1 MRTGADRFLSHD
13 GGCVMTA
20 PTGGRADA
28 LDRKSVGALDV
39 LRLADAHRPRLI
51 TAALLLSVSAAV
63 GLAQPLIAGAAVNH
77 ALGRAAITGP
87 VVALIGIFLCQAV
100 TDTLGQYLLETLG
113 EHVVYDVRVSLVRRL
128 LWARVSSIDRAR
140 IGDLLSQ
147 VSLDATVLRDVIAH
161 NLVQAVSAS
170 IALVGTVAFM
180 IYIDW
185 VLFAIVL
192 GTLAA
197 AILALAGVLSRIEA
211 AAAQN
216 QEYVGLLSADLE
228 QALGAIRTV
237 KVNGAEEREYRH
249 LAESAGHALRAG
261 VRTAKLMAL
270 ASPTMH
276 LATTGSFVIALVV
289 GGLRV
294 ASGAISLSELVTIL
308 LFAMGVVMP
317 VGAVYQ
323 AVAGLRKAMGA
334 MRRLD
339 STLSTPT
346 EDLQTVACSGERHPP
361 ERVDSS
367 DPALDFRGVYFAY
380 ADGRHVLDGVSFT
393 VASDGY
399 VALVGASGAGKSTI
413 FSLISRF
420 YEPDR
425 GEICIG
431 GTPIG
436 ALSLAESRA
445 RIGLLEQHAPLL
457 FGSLRDNIS
466 YGAPDATDADIAHA
480 VELSGLSVLVDRLP
494 NGLES
499 SVGERGILVSGGER
513 QRIAIARAVVR
524 QPRLLLLDEPTS
536 MLDAETEHALNVAI
550 RTINQRCA
558 LLVIAHRLT
567 TIESARTVAFLHN
580 GRVLTGT
587 HDGLLATSA
596 NYQRIIGQG
605 AALGAGEVG

>member
-1 MRTGADRFLSHD
+1 MIASAAGRT
-13 GGCVMTA
+13 
-20 PTGGRADA
+20 DA
-28 LDRKSVGALDV
+28 LDRKSVGACDV
-39 LRLADAHRPRLI
+39 LRLAGAHRPRLV

-63 GLAQPLIAGAAVNH
+63 GLVQPLIAGAAVSH
-77 ALGRAAITGP
+77 ALDRAAITGP
-87 VVALIGIFLCQAV
+87 IVALIGIFLCQAV
-100 TDTLGQYLLETLG
+100 ADTLGQYLLETLG

-140 IGDLLSQ
+140 IGDLLSRI
-147 VSLDATVLRDVIAH
+147 SLDSTVLRDVIAR

-192 GTLAA
+192 GTLVA
-197 AILALAGVLSRIEA
+197 AILALAGVLSGVEA

-249 LAESAGHALRAG
+249 LVESAGCALRAG
-261 VRTAKLMAL
+261 VRTAKLLAL

-276 LATTGSFVIALVV
+276 VAVTGSFVIALVV

-308 LFAMGVVMP
+308 LFAMSVVMP
-317 VGAVYQ
+317 VGAVYE
-323 AVAGLRKAMGA
+323 AAAGLSKATGA

-339 STLSTPT
+339 STLSMPI
-346 EDLQTVACSGERHPP
+346 EDLGKVAQTGEPHPP
-361 ERVDSS
+361 EHVGSCV
-367 DPALDFRGVYFAY
+367 PALEFRDVYFSY
-380 ADGRHVLDGVSFT
+380 ADGRNVLDGASFT
-393 VASDGY
+393 VLSGGH
-399 VALVGASGAGKSTI
+399 VALVGASGASGASGAGKSTM

-425 GEICIG
+425 GEIRIG
-431 GTPIG
+431 GTPISM
-436 ALSLAESRA
+436 LSLAESRI
-445 RIGLLEQHAPLL
+445 RIGLLEQDAPLL

-466 YGAPDATDADIAHA
+466 YGAPDATDADIAYA
-480 VELSGLSVLVDRLP
+480 VELSGLSVLIDRLP
-494 NGLES
+494 DGLES

-524 QPRLLLLDEPTS
+524 RPRLLLLDEPTS
-536 MLDAETEHALNVAI
+536 MLDAETEHALNRAI

-567 TIESARTVAFLHN
+567 TIENAKTVAFLYN
-580 GRVLTGT
+580 GSVITGT
-587 HDGLLATSA
+587 HQSLLATSD
-596 NYQRIIGQG
+596 NYRRIIGQRT
-605 AALGAGEVG
+605 ALDANEVG

>member
-1 MRTGADRFLSHD
+1 VRTRAGRFLSHD
-13 GGCVMTA
+13 GGCVMIA
-20 PTGGRADA
+20 PAAGRADA
-28 LDRKSVGALDV
+28 LNRKSVGARDV
-39 LRLADAHRPRLI
+39 LHLADAHRPRLLA
-51 TAALLLSVSAAV
+51 AALLLSVSAAI
-63 GLAQPLIAGAAVNH
+63 GLVQPLIAGAAVNH

-87 VVALIGIFLCQAV
+87 VVALIGIFFSQALIG
-100 TDTLGQYLLETLG
+100 TLGRYLLETLG

-140 IGDLLSQ
+140 IGDLLSR
-147 VSLDATVLRDVIAH
+147 VSLDSTVLRDVIAH

-170 IALVGTVAFM
+170 IALIGTVAFM

-192 GTLAA
+192 GTLAIG
-197 AILALAGVLSRIEA
+197 ILALAAVLSRIEA

-249 LAESAGHALRAG
+249 LAESAGYALGAG

-276 LATTGSFVIALVV
+276 LAATGSFVIALVV

-308 LFAMGVVMP
+308 LFATGVVMP
-317 VGAVYQ
+317 VGEVYE
-323 AVAGLRKAMGA
+323 AVAGLPKAAGA
-334 MRRLD
+334 LRRLD
-339 STLSTPT
+339 STLSTPI
-346 EDLQTVACSGERHPP
+346 EELGTVARTDERHLSKWADSGET
-361 ERVDSS
+361 
-367 DPALDFRGVYFAY
+367 ALEFRDVYFSY

-393 VASDGY
+393 VPSDGY

-431 GTPIG
+431 GMPIG
-436 ALSLAESRA
+436 ALSLAESRV

-466 YGAPDATDADIAHA
+466 YGAPDATDADIANA
-480 VELSGLSVLVDRLP
+480 VELSGLSVLIDRLP

-499 SVGERGILVSGGER
+499 SVGERGILLSGGER

-524 QPRLLLLDEPTS
+524 RPCLLLLDEPTS
-536 MLDAETEHALNVAI
+536 MLDAETEHALNLAI
-550 RTINQRCA
+550 HTINQRCA

-567 TIESARTVAFLHN
+567 TIANAKTVAFLYN
-580 GRVLTGT
+580 GRVITGT
-587 HDGLLATSA
+587 HESLLATSD

-605 AALGAGEVG
+605 AALDAGDIG